1 MFEELP
7 ATTRL
12 LSEYP
17 YPQLPDPAENVAERL
32 VALVH
37 SGYNRDVWAVSPER
51 LKRYWTAFSEHCE
64 GSANTNRVSVWWTQ
78 VTEGLVIPPLNDP
91 EFLHEKNLLLSPSTL
106 STPVQDQEVLQV
118 FRQQTPYLVDRA
130 RMWVRTRRAAKT
142 QGNKKS

>member
-1 MFEELP
+1 MSTL
-7 ATTRL
+7 ATTAMYGQSL
-12 LSEYP
+12 LSVSSDTGLLSLNTVRAVP
-17 YPQLPDPAENVAERL
+17 TRTVSA
-32 VALVH
+32 
-37 SGYNRDVWAVSPER
+37 SGE
-51 LKRYWTAFSEHCE
+51 
-64 GSANTNRVSVWWTQ
+64 TQ